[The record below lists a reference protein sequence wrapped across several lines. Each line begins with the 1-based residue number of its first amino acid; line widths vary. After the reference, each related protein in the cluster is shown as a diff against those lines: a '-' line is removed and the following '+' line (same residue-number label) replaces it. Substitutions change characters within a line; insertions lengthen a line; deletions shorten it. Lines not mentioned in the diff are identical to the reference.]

1 MINKR
6 LKASQLIK
14 LIQLEITLHG
24 DLDIVVVTNN
34 NIEKKEVFYDDVD
47 VTPFVDKG
55 TDEEFIGIIGTIRA
69 PWELELEHGQETKIS
84 DAKGGQ
90 VPL

>member
-1 MINKR
+1 MHPRIDG
-6 LKASQLIK
+6 LADD
-14 LIQLEITLHG
+14 G
-24 DLDIVVVTNN
+24 DLDIVVVTND

-69 PWELELEHGQETKIS
+69 PWELTLDGKETKIS
-84 DAKGGQ
+84 DANSGQ